1 MEAFNVLTWKFRNV
15 IWKYSKFLNRII
27 HSLKMEIVSFHF
39 CPLRAVEI
47 FNVTVFTRVETEYLL
62 SWNEIFF

>member
-1 MEAFNVLTWKFRNV
+1 
-15 IWKYSKFLNRII
+15 
-27 HSLKMEIVSFHF
+27 MEIVSFHF

>member
-1 MEAFNVLTWKFRNV
+1 
-15 IWKYSKFLNRII
+15 
-27 HSLKMEIVSFHF
+27 MEIVSFHF

-62 SWNEIFF
+62 SWNEIFFFVGTEYFLSWNKIFFELEQNIF